1 MSQSSAGCL
10 AASGQWSVC
19 QLLTPLQNISY
30 HLHVPFHHFISL
42 HTNSHHSRH
51 LQTVQHSPDMRLL
64 VLASVLLVAALGD
77 NEDNHRELFNQNKE
91 KYMKDGR

>member
-1 MSQSSAGCL
+1 MSQCL
-10 AASGQWSVC
+10 ADSGQWSVC
-19 QLLTPLQNISY
+19 ELLTPLHNTSY
-30 HLHVPFHHFISL
+30 HFSSL

-51 LQTVQHSPDMRLL
+51 LQSVQHSPDMRLL

-77 NEDNHRELFNQNKE
+77 NEANHRELFNQNKD